1 VRPGMARLLE
11 VLRGRDECHAMDDVE
26 WDAMLSLAEEEHVAA
41 WVVAC
46 LRDRSASMARRRQ
59 SDLERIERASTIAA
73 FYWSCQLK
81 ELLSAFARQTI
92 AVVPLKGPLLAEKLY
107 GTARLRSCRDLDLL
121 VGRGDLKRAEPVLET
136 CGFMPG
142 EPDDYHRAWSRRGA
156 VVELH
161 YDVENPLAF
170 NFAVEGALRRVSAAS
185 FQGEVCMQFAPEDE
199 LLYLCLHAARHRY
212 ERLSLVVDL
221 RLGFEK
227 LTRCTRQWA
236 PRDEVRDLDGLMG
249 LGLAMVRRLDPGFEV
264 DLEIGVSAK
273 YHAHLE
279 EVAERLWRR
288 LTTQTCVPLDWRA
301 VHALF
306 MEVEEPGWSRV
317 RRWGR
322 HVRILSGR
330 VIEADSLFAARF
342 GLHAGWH
349 ARLLRPVRLV
359 SEAIGARR
367 SDG

>member
-1 VRPGMARLLE
+1 
-11 VLRGRDECHAMDDVE
+11 
-26 WDAMLSLAEEEHVAA
+26 
-41 WVVAC
+41 
-46 LRDRSASMARRRQ
+46 
-59 SDLERIERASTIAA
+59 
-73 FYWSCQLK
+73 
-81 ELLSAFARQTI
+81 
-92 AVVPLKGPLLAEKLY
+92 
-107 GTARLRSCRDLDLL
+107 
-121 VGRGDLKRAEPVLET
+121 
-136 CGFMPG
+136 MPG